1 MKLRIALLAWT
12 SLLLLAATGAQAG
25 HLHVEKWYQDKFC
38 QARHAQVEVVL
49 SDGTRA
55 DCILPTGYALEVDFA
70 SEGKN
75 FEAVGQALR
84 YSRLTGLKP
93 AILLIVE
100 KPGDQRHVD
109 STKADLKYHG
119 LDVKV
124 WTIRP

>member
-1 MKLRIALLAWT
+1 MKLKIALLALT
-12 SLLLLAATGAQAG
+12 LTALTHSVAQAG
-25 HLHVEKWYQDKFC
+25 HLHLEEWYQHRFC
-38 QARHAQVEVVL
+38 EPKHAQMEVVL

-55 DCILPTGYALEVDFA
+55 DCLLPSGYALEVDFA
-70 SEGKN
+70 RGKN

-100 KPGDQRHVD
+100 SPGDQRHVD
-109 STKADLKYHG
+109 GTKADIKYHK